1 MSENSLGVLEPQ
13 SEEQKLARRKAIVE
27 GMMVEKR
34 DGRAVD
40 FDPTKIVHA
49 IENAAIAAG
58 KSKQYVKESINGTV
72 DRIIDEIIHRFK
84 DNDFCPNVENIH
96 DVVEKHLMVGNHYEV
111 AKAYILYRADRR
123 RTEQEQRKKVTFL
136 KKLTVEKSNGQKVL
150 FNPQK
155 VKATIARHSSGL
167 SVDQEAIFEDAVK
180 NIYSGIKSDEIEKA
194 LILSATSFIE
204 IEPDYNVLA
213 ARLFLQKL
221 KKEVFG
227 HSSEFG
233 SKEADNDYRQSFIDS
248 IYIGVEAGT
257 LDRRMLDY
265 DLNELASKLDLYRD
279 SMFKYIGLFT
289 LYERYFTQF
298 DGRRLEMPQAFFMR
312 VAMGMALNESDK
324 HKWAVKFYDVMS
336 KMLYM
341 PSTPTLFHSGLS
353 HPQLSSCYLT
363 TVSDDL
369 ESIFQSF
376 TDNAQLSKW
385 SGGLGNDWTPI
396 RSTGA
401 HIKSTG
407 VDSQGVIPF
416 QHIANAAT
424 IAINRSGKRR
434 GATCAYLEAWHCD
447 IFDFTDLRRNTG
459 DFRRRTHDM
468 NTAVWLPDLF
478 MERVEKKEKWTLFS
492 PDEVP
497 DLHDLYGEAFRK
509 AYTAYER
516 KAKRGKIKKFQTIEA
531 VNLYRRI
538 LERLFETGH
547 PWLTWKD
554 PCNVRSPQDHVGVV
568 HSSNLCTE
576 ITLNTSASEIV
587 ADKVENGRRFR
598 EIMLGEVAVCNL
610 GSIVLYNHIL
620 DNGSI
625 DKDLLR
631 QTITLAMRMLDNV
644 VGLNF
649 YPVPEA
655 ENSNLKHRPVGL
667 GIMGL
672 QDAMFKANVNYESSD
687 DFVDELQELIAY
699 NAISASSDLAKERGA
714 YETFPGSKWD
724 RGIFPI
730 DTIKLLEEERGQK
743 IDVSRKT
750 RLDWKNLK
758 KKVKEQGMR
767 NSNTMAIAPTAT
779 ISSIVGCLGPCG
791 EPLFKNIF
799 VKANMTGEFTIVN
812 EYLVEDL
819 KKLKLWNRDMLDQL
833 KFHDGSIQNIDEIPQ
848 ALKDKYKE
856 AFEVDPFRAIDLT
869 ALRGKWIDQSQSHN
883 VFIRGKSGKLL
894 SELYMYAWKKGLKTT
909 YYLRT
914 LGASQIEKSTLDAS
928 KFGFT
933 QKREYANN
941 NGQPKACSLD
951 NPDCEACQ

>member
-1 MSENSLGVLEPQ
+1 MSENSLGVIEPQ
-13 SEEQKLARRKAIVE
+13 SDEQKLERRKAIVE

-34 DGRAVD
+34 DGRAVV

-111 AKAYILYRADRR
+111 AKAYILFRADRLR
-123 RTEQEQRKKVTFL
+123 EAQEQRKKVTFL
-136 KKLTVEKSNGQKVL
+136 KKLTVEKTNGSKVL

-155 VKATIARHSSGL
+155 LKACLARHAKGL
-167 SVDQEAIFEDAVK
+167 KVNQEVVFEEAVK
-180 NIYSGIKSDEIEKA
+180 NIYSGIKSEEIEKA
-194 LILSATSFIE
+194 LILATTSFIE

-213 ARLFLQKL
+213 SRLFLQKL

-227 HSSEFG
+227 HSSEVG
-233 SKEADNDYRQSFIDS
+233 SSEAEDDYRQSFADS
-248 IYIGVEAGT
+248 IRIGVEAGT
-257 LDRRMLDY
+257 LDPRMLEY
-265 DLNELASKLDLYRD
+265 DLEALSKKLDLSRD
-279 SMFKYIGLFT
+279 NLFKFIGLST

-298 DGRRLEMPQAFFMR
+298 DGRRLEMPQTFFMR
-312 VAMGMALNESDK
+312 VAMGLALNESDK
-324 HKWAVKFYDVMS
+324 EKWAAKFYDVMS
-336 KMLYM
+336 KMHYM
-341 PSTPTLFHSGLS
+341 PSTPTLFHAGLS

-363 TVSDDL
+363 TVDDNL
-369 ESIFQSF
+369 ESIFQAF
-376 TDNAQLSKW
+376 NDNAQLSKW

-401 HIKSTG
+401 FIKSTG

-416 QHIANAAT
+416 QHIANATT

-447 IFDFTDLRRNTG
+447 IFDFIDLRRNTG

-468 NTAVWLPDLF
+468 NTAVWIPDLF
-478 MERVEKKEKWTLFS
+478 MERVEKGEKWTLFS

-497 DLHDLYGEAFRK
+497 DLHELYGEAFRK

-516 KAKRGKIKKFQTIEA
+516 KCKRGKIKKFQVIEA
-531 VNLYRRI
+531 KLLYRRI

-576 ITLNTSASEIV
+576 ITLNTSPSEVIS
-587 ADKVENGRRFR
+587 DKFEDGRRFR
-598 EIMLGEVAVCNL
+598 EIKLGEVAVCNL
-610 GSIVLYNHIL
+610 GSVVLPNHIVE
-620 DNGSI
+620 GGKI
-625 DKDLLR
+625 DQDQLNK
-631 QTITLAMRMLDNV
+631 TITLAMRMLDNV

-649 YPVPEA
+649 YPIPEA
-655 ENSNLKHRPVGL
+655 EYANMQHRPVGL

-672 QDAMFKANVNYESSD
+672 QDALFKAGVNYEDSD
-687 DFVDELQELIAY
+687 NFCDELQELIAY
-699 NAISASSDLAKERGA
+699 NAISASSDLAKERGTYA
-714 YETFPGSKWD
+714 SFKGSKWD
-724 RGIFPI
+724 RGIFPL
-730 DTIKLLEEERGQK
+730 DTIKLLEDERGQK
-743 IDVSRKT
+743 IDVNRKS
-750 RLDWKNLK
+750 RLDWKSLK

-767 NSNTMAIAPTAT
+767 NSNTMAVAPTAT

-791 EPLFKNIF
+791 EALFKNIF

-819 KKLKLWNRDMLDQL
+819 KKLKLWNRDMLDQI

-848 ALKDKYKE
+848 ELKDKYKE
-856 AFEVDPFRAIDLT
+856 AFEIDPYRAIDLT

-894 SELYMYAWKKGLKTT
+894 AGLYMHAWKKGLKTT
-909 YYLRT
+909 YYLRS
-914 LGASQIEKSTLDAS
+914 LGASQIEKSTLDAN

-933 QKREYANN
+933 QKRETISN
-941 NGQPKACSLD
+941 NGSPKACSLHD
-951 NPDCEACQ
+951 PDCEACQ